1 MVEAQP
7 KRILIADEDF
17 TAVKSLRIALEQ
29 RGYSVSVAE
38 NGPRALEAAIE
49 TRPDLV
55 VASCDL
61 PLIDGPRLAG
71 IIRVNPNTQGA
82 LFIFLAAQPGPLRAR
97 TGFREEVVQ
106 KPCNQE
112 ELVAMIDRFF
122 KRSERILQV
131 SSLSDAG
138 IQGDLSQIPLADLL
152 QVFHLNRRT
161 GTLLL
166 TEPGAPR
173 SAGQGFIYLKEGETI
188 NALLGHIEGEKALH
202 RMLDWRA
209 GRFEFIPDQAV
220 TELRIRTPLH
230 SLVMEHA
237 RQADEWAKLRADLP
251 RTGAE
256 LRLKARVASLPP
268 GVHPLTQE
276 VLLLLEFHSRIEEIV
291 DNCSAP
297 DFQVYRTLHTLI
309 RKGIVEV
316 AQRSPEGPS
325 AERPGASWLSPDQ
338 IDRLREKIAPR
349 GMPPWGRTFG
359 KLLVFVPEAGAGE
372 ALLGALGG
380 IGGVTIHKRG
390 LGVGPADDGA
400 DPFPAF
406 ASWQLSANVSL
417 RLMQVPA
424 GNLHRPLW
432 PLLARGAIGGLFVLD
447 ASRTD
452 SVDAVKPLNDFF
464 QDTHP
469 LPVGYLVLAEE
480 AVQADV
486 KARLSSTLPLRGND
500 ALFMLPREQ
509 ASKIPTALKR
519 FVEQIIMR

>member
-1 MVEAQP
+1 MTEAQP
-7 KRILIADEDF
+7 KRILIADEDLV
-17 TAVKSLRIALEQ
+17 TAKALRTALEQ

-38 NGPRALEAAIE
+38 NGPNALETALQ

-55 VASCDL
+55 VVSSDL
-61 PLIDGPRLAG
+61 PLIDGPRLAE
-71 IIRVNPNTQGA
+71 IIRVNPNSQEA
-82 LFIFLAAQPGPLRAR
+82 LFIFLAADPAPLRAR
-97 TGFREEVVQ
+97 AGLREEVLQ

-112 ELVAMIDRFF
+112 ELLGLIDRLFR
-122 KRSERILQV
+122 RSERILQV
-131 SSLSDAG
+131 SNLPDAG

-166 TEPGAPR
+166 TEPSATR

-220 TELRIRTPLH
+220 TELMIRTPLH
-230 SLVMEHA
+230 TLVLEHA
-237 RQADEWAKLRADLP
+237 RQADEWEKLRADLP
-251 RTGAE
+251 KAGAE

-268 GVHPLTQE
+268 GIHPLTQE

-316 AQRSPEGPS
+316 VEASPS
-325 AERPGASWLSPDQ
+325 AHAERTGGAWLGPDQ

-359 KLLVFVPEAGAGE
+359 KLLVFLPNTGLGDV
-372 ALLGALGG
+372 LIGALGG
-380 IGGVTIHKRG
+380 IGGVTIHQRG
-390 LGVGPADDGA
+390 LAGGPSDDGA

-406 ASWQLSANVSL
+406 ATWQLSANVSL
-417 RLMQVPA
+417 RLMQVPT
-424 GNLHRPLW
+424 GDLYRPLW
-432 PLLARGAIGGLFVLD
+432 PLLARGSIGGLFLLD
-447 ASRTD
+447 GAQVE

-464 QDTHP
+464 QATHP

-486 KARLSSTLPLRGND
+486 KAKLSSGLTLRGSD
-500 ALFMLPREQ
+500 ALFMLPRDQ
-509 ASKIPTALKR
+509 ASKIPAVLKR
-519 FVEQIIMR
+519 FIEQVIGR